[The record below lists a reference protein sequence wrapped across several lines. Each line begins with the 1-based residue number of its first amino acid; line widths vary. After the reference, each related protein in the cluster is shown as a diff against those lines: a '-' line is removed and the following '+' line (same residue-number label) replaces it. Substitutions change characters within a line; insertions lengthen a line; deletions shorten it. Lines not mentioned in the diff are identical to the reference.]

1 MDGNK
6 MQMPFCKTFEI
17 NVVYIIYTKKARGLQ
32 IGIQLYRHFKGNN
45 YMKTFVCIITYP
57 ISYDLT
63 TRISFEDYLLFSSL
77 ISFYCGL
84 IYKYITLNMFIM
96 FVLR

>member
-32 IGIQLYRHFKGNN
+32 IGIQLCRHFKGNN
-45 YMKTFVCIITYP
+45 YMKTFVGIITYP
-57 ISYDLT
+57 ISYDL
-63 TRISFEDYLLFSSL
+63 IF
-77 ISFYCGL
+77 
-84 IYKYITLNMFIM
+84 KYNHND
-96 FVLR
+96 

>member
-45 YMKTFVCIITYP
+45 YMKTFVCIMTYP
-57 ISYDLT
+57 ISYDL
-63 TRISFEDYLLFSSL
+63 IFKYNHLF
-77 ISFYCGL
+77 
-84 IYKYITLNMFIM
+84 ND
-96 FVLR
+96 